1 MAKSL
6 HEKRKV
12 TFQELG
18 ALYGTRTMMANH
30 VLVHDPQQERVYN
43 NKHGFNMATQGK
55 QHGCGTV
62 SCIGGTMAFIMGA
75 DPIMYVGMRG
85 KVGTASRVFQDLFYP
100 NVSKNYCNKWI
111 TLDSRTNGEGWNK
124 ITPAQGVK
132 AIDNWL
138 RTGKPQWLKVLRG

>member
-43 NKHGFNMATQGK
+43 NEHGFNMATQGK

-85 KVGTASRVFQDLFYP
+85 KVIASRIQGIPGRVDDLLVAS
-100 NVSKNYCNKWI
+100 VSE
-111 TLDSRTNGEGWNK
+111 NGRAVVHAADG
-124 ITPAQGVK
+124 A
-132 AIDNWL
+132 DDD
-138 RTGKPQWLKVLRG
+138 R